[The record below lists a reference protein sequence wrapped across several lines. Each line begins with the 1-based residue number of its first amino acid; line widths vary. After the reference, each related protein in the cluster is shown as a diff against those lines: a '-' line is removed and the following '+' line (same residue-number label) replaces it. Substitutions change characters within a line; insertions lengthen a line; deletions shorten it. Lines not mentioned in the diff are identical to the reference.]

1 MPFAGLAA
9 ALPGAGRML
18 TWYWATALARALVTI
33 VVMSVFLTFLLLA
46 SDALLTSTRG
56 DSLLVQMATLNV
68 VAILGISLRHR
79 FARSGRR
86 AATSIGRRLGQA
98 QA

>member
-1 MPFAGLAA
+1 
-9 ALPGAGRML
+9 
-18 TWYWATALARALVTI
+18 

-79 FARSGRR
+79 LARSARR
-86 AATSIGRRLGQA
+86 TVTGIGRRLGQA
-98 QA
+98 HA